1 MYWFV
6 FWSFYK
12 IQIYNYEHTKTF
24 SIYIIVCYQNGVIY
38 PQNDLD
44 DSPYNLGELSKDAQ
58 LAECHELCQNTSG
71 CDYFSF
77 QSTTSLCSLKS
88 AKSREHPQQ
97 SYISGN
103 KYCGNLFDLKSQI
116 YLKSFSFSWRPEYLT
131 IIIIILT

>member
-1 MYWFV
+1 MF
-6 FWSFYK
+6 F
-12 IQIYNYEHTKTF
+12 
-24 SIYIIVCYQNGVIY
+24 IVCYQNGVIY

-44 DSPYNLGELSKDAQ
+44 DSPYNLGELNKDEQ

-77 QSTTSLCSLKS
+77 QSTTSLCSLKN

-103 KYCGNLFDLKSQI
+103 KYCGKSLG
-116 YLKSFSFSWRPEYLT
+116 YFSLT
-131 IIIIILT
+131 F